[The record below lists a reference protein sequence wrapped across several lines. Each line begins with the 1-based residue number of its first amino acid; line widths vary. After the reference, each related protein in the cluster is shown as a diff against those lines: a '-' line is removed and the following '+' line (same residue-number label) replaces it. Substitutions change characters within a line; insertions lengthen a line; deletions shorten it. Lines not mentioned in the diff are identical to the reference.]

1 MNEQTL
7 DKTLYLD
14 SRTRESVH
22 EELEKILNSLVDF
35 QEHNPLVYQF
45 LCDNKRDFSVAD
57 AIQALAQTLEVL
69 NPNQDTFGRCNA
81 LSG

>member
-7 DKTLYLD
+7 DKALYLD

-22 EELEKILNSLVDF
+22 EELEQIFNSLVDF
-35 QEHNPLVYQF
+35 QEHNPLVCKF
-45 LCDNKRDFSVAD
+45 LCANKRDLSLAD

-69 NPNQDTFGRCNA
+69 KLDE
-81 LSG
+81 

>member
-7 DKTLYLD
+7 DKALYLD

-22 EELEKILNSLVDF
+22 EELERVFNSLVDF
-35 QEHNPLVYQF
+35 QEHNPRVYQF
-45 LCDNKRDFSVAD
+45 LCDRKRDLSLAD

-69 NPNQDTFGRCNA
+69 NSDE
-81 LSG
+81 

>member
-7 DKTLYLD
+7 DKALYLD

-35 QEHNPLVYQF
+35 QEQNPGVYQF
-45 LCDNKRDFSVAD
+45 LCDNKRDLSLAD

-69 NPNQDTFGRCNA
+69 NPNQDIFG
-81 LSG
+81 